1 MNNDSIN
8 TFISTS
14 TTTSTTT
21 TEEST
26 TTSSISSSSI
36 NGSSTSRS
44 VVSKFFGQGNLIKKA
59 GNIINKARGREVED
73 CYSKFFLQE
82 GLCLQSH
89 LICLYYSLLYDFKYP
104 VFRYSIGDCLLVVN
118 KPLVSSNRYSFA
130 HNWLRLESI

>member
-82 GLCLQSH
+82 GLYLQSH
-89 LICLYYSLLYDFKYP
+89 RIRLLYDFKYP
-104 VFRYSIGDCLLVVN
+104 VFRYSIGNCLLVVN